1 MSWGDA
7 TQREYERL
15 ENDFFGRD
23 ETIDFQ
29 TCDHCGQEVEEWE
42 VINGDVTCNECKIY
56 NKEHE

>member
-15 ENDFFGRD
+15 EDDFFGRE

-29 TCDHCGQEVEEWE
+29 TCIYCDAEVEDFELIDEE
-42 VINGDVTCNECKIY
+42 VVCYECKKY
-56 NKEHE
+56 NDEHK